1 MLNVFPFT
9 ISFNFKELFGN
20 MNVYKIE
27 VFQAAQEQWWYMLKV
42 EKLSKICFHVFHMD
56 LLLPKKVGKHKQEF
70 IGTLTNENVK
80 NNSP

>member
-1 MLNVFPFT
+1 
-9 ISFNFKELFGN
+9 
-20 MNVYKIE
+20 
-27 VFQAAQEQWWYMLKV
+27 MLKV